1 MTNYGFLID
10 QSKCIG
16 CHACSTA
23 CKSENQVPLGV
34 YRTWVKYV
42 ETGEYPDVR
51 RRFQVTR
58 CNHCAN
64 PPCVRICPVTAMYQR
79 DDGIVEFD
87 PSICIGCKSC
97 MQACPYDSIYLD
109 PETNTAA
116 KCHFCAHRLDV
127 GLEPACVVVCPE
139 HAILAGDLN
148 DPASEISRKLA
159 TAQVTVRKPEQ
170 GTAPKLFY
178 INGNDWSLHP
188 SAAPA
193 HDSYMWADKVTE
205 QNTSLYELPV
215 LPPTQENVGYA
226 GDGMRNRRSLAT
238 ARATSASGGSGGRVG
253 GDVSIQPSSYSTS
266 AAVSRP
272 QSKSGAPIRTPREQG
287 HPLNGPIQIGGRIA
301 EHMVQT
307 AYNAQHRINWHWELP
322 AYLVTKNIAGGLF
335 MLLSLGAM
343 FNIFTFDSGA
353 FLAAGFTAMVFMLI
367 TTILLIK
374 DLSQPKRFLTILL
387 RPQWKSWVA
396 RGAFILVGFTA
407 VAGLWWLLEGAAQVR
422 ILPLET
428 VSAVRPFAAWIV
440 FPLALFTVIYTAFLL
455 GQAEGRDM
463 WQSNLLPFQ
472 LFTQSAMVA
481 SGMFI
486 VLNLFVPYPE
496 SLSGLLF
503 RLFPASI
510 ALNLLM
516 TFAGRFN
523 SFASEVA
530 LLGYREMTSG
540 RFRAHYWWGGIALGH
555 LLPLALI
562 FLLPTSMALAAVCAA
577 IGLFFYGYAFVM
589 APQYIPNS

>member
-1 MTNYGFLID
+1 MTQNYGFLID

-34 YRTWVKYV
+34 NRTWVKYV
-42 ETGEYPDVR
+42 ETGAYPDVR

-148 DPASEISRKLA
+148 DPASEISRRLS
-159 TAQVTVRKPEQ
+159 TAQATVRKPEQ

-188 SAAPA
+188 SAAQT
-193 HDSYMWADKVTE
+193 HNSFMWADKVTE
-205 QNTSLYELPV
+205 QNVSAFALPV
-215 LPPTQENVGYA
+215 LQPSSSSSSALENADYA
-226 GDGMRNRRSLAT
+226 GGGRKRRSL
-238 ARATSASGGSGGRVG
+238 TSHSG
-253 GDVSIQPSSYSTS
+253 T
-266 AAVSRP
+266 
-272 QSKSGAPIRTPREQG
+272 PIRTPQPQG
-287 HPLNGPIQIGGRIA
+287 QPLNGPIQIGGRVA

-307 AYNAQHRINWHWELP
+307 AYNAQHKIQWHWELP

-343 FNIFTFDSGA
+343 LNLFRFDSA
-353 FLAAGFTAMVFMLI
+353 TFLAAGFTAMLFMFI
-367 TTILLIK
+367 TVILLIK
-374 DLSQPKRFLTILL
+374 DLSQPKRFLNILL

-407 VAGLWWLLEGAAQVR
+407 IGGLWWLIEGAASMNWISKDLVFA
-422 ILPLET
+422 L
-428 VSAVRPFAAWIV
+428 RPVAAWITL
-440 FPLALFTVIYTAFLL
+440 PLALFSVIYTAFLL
-455 GQAEGRDM
+455 GQAEGRDI
-463 WQSNLLPFQ
+463 WQNNLLPFQ
-472 LFTQSAMVA
+472 LFSQSMMTA
-481 SGMFI
+481 SGVFLA
-486 VLNLFVPYPE
+486 LNLFVNFPAD
-496 SLSGLLF
+496 LTALLTV
-503 RLFPASI
+503 LFPISI
-510 ALNLLM
+510 AINLLL
-516 TFAGRFN
+516 TFAGKLN
-523 SFASEVA
+523 SFPTDTAMLAS
-530 LLGYREMTSG
+530 REMTHG
-540 RFRAHYWWGGIALGH
+540 KFRNHYWWGGIALGH
-555 LLPLALI
+555 VMPLVLMIFFASALPVAV
-562 FLLPTSMALAAVCAA
+562 LAAL
-577 IGLFFYGYAFVM
+577 IGLFFYEYAFVM

>member
-23 CKSENQVPLGV
+23 CKSENQVPVGV
-34 YRTWVKYV
+34 NRTWVKYV
-42 ETGEYPDVR
+42 ETGAYPDVR

-79 DDGIVEFD
+79 EDGIVEFD

-116 KCHFCAHRLDV
+116 KCTFCAHRIDV

-148 DPASEISRKLA
+148 NPASEISRKLS
-159 TAQVTVRKPEQ
+159 TAQATVRKPEQ
-170 GTAPKLFY
+170 GTGPKLFY

-188 SAAPA
+188 TAAGA
-193 HDSYMWADKVTE
+193 NESYMWADKITE
-205 QNTSLYELPV
+205 QNTSTYELPV
-215 LPPTQENVGYA
+215 F
-226 GDGMRNRRSLAT
+226 
-238 ARATSASGGSGGRVG
+238 
-253 GDVSIQPSSYSTS
+253 STS
-266 AAVSRP
+266 TKI
-272 QSKSGAPIRTPREQG
+272 SKSGTLLRNPQEQG
-287 HPLNGPIQIGGRIA
+287 RPMNGPIQIGGRVA

-307 AYNAQHRINWHWELP
+307 AYNAQHKIQWHWELP
-322 AYLVTKNIAGGLF
+322 SYIVTKNIAGGLF
-335 MLLSLGAM
+335 MLLSLGSM
-343 FNIFTFDSGA
+343 FNIFNFDSA
-353 FLAAGFTAMVFMLI
+353 TFLATGFTAMIFMLI

-374 DLSQPKRFLTILL
+374 DLSQPKRFLNILL

-396 RGAFILVGFTA
+396 RGAYIMVTFTA
-407 VAGLWWLLEGAAQVR
+407 VAGLWWLLEGAAYLGW
-422 ILPLET
+422 LPVEFI
-428 VSAVRPFAAWIV
+428 AGIRPIVAWIV
-440 FPLALFTVIYTAFLL
+440 FPFALGVVVYTAFLL

-463 WQSNLLPFQ
+463 WQNSLLPFQ
-472 LFTQSAMVA
+472 LIAQSMMVA
-481 SGMFI
+481 SGMFLI
-486 VLNLFVPYPE
+486 LNLFVSFPAD
-496 SLSGLLF
+496 LHTLLET
-503 RLFPASI
+503 LFPASI
-510 ALNLLM
+510 VINLLL
-516 TFAGRFN
+516 TLAGKFN

-530 LLGYREMTSG
+530 LLAHREMTHG
-540 RFRAHYWWGGIALGH
+540 RFRNHYWWGGITVGH
-555 LLPLALI
+555 LIPLTLVLTFAPAFPI
-562 FLLPTSMALAAVCAA
+562 AVLFTVV
-577 IGLFFYGYAFVM
+577 GLFFYEYAFVM

>member
-34 YRTWVKYV
+34 NRTWVKYV
-42 ETGEYPDVR
+42 ETGAYPDVR

-116 KCHFCAHRLDV
+116 KCTFCAHRLDV

-148 DPASEISRKLA
+148 DSASEISRKLS
-159 TAQVTVRKPEQ
+159 TAQATVRKPEQ
-170 GTAPKLFY
+170 GTGPKLFY

-188 SAAPA
+188 SASPA
-193 HDSYMWADKVTE
+193 GETYVWADKITE
-205 QNTSLYELPV
+205 QNTSPYELPV
-215 LPPTQENVGYA
+215 FPA
-226 GDGMRNRRSLAT
+226 
-238 ARATSASGGSGGRVG
+238 GRVAEG
-253 GDVSIQPSSYSTS
+253 
-266 AAVSRP
+266 VSRP
-272 QSKSGAPIRTPREQG
+272 NQRASKSGAPLRTPQEQG
-287 HPLNGPIQIGGRIA
+287 RPLNGPIQIGGRVA
-301 EHMVQT
+301 EQMVQT
-307 AYNAQHRINWHWELP
+307 AYNAQHKIQWHWELP
-322 AYLVTKNIAGGLF
+322 SYLVTKNIAGGLF
-335 MLLSLGAM
+335 MLMSLGVM
-343 FNIFTFDSGA
+343 FNFFTFDTPA
-353 FLAAGFTAMVFMLI
+353 FLAAGFTALVFMLL
-367 TTILLIK
+367 TVILLIK
-374 DLSQPKRFLTILL
+374 DLSQPKRFLNILL

-407 VAGLWWLLEGAAQVR
+407 VAGLWWLIEGAAYMNWLSNDVAFT
-422 ILPLET
+422 L
-428 VSAVRPFAAWIV
+428 RPIAAWLI
-440 FPLALFTVIYTAFLL
+440 FPLALLAVIYTAFLL

-472 LFTQSAMVA
+472 LFAQSMMVA
-481 SGMFI
+481 SGVLLI
-486 VLNLFVPYPE
+486 VNLFVSFPADLH
-496 SLSGLLF
+496 SLLMAF
-503 RLFPASI
+503 FPASI
-510 ALNLLM
+510 ALNLLF
-516 TFAGRFN
+516 TLAGKFN

-530 LLGYREMTSG
+530 MLGYREMTLG
-540 RFRAHYWWGGIALGH
+540 KFRNHYWWGGITLGH
-555 LLPLALI
+555 LIPLALL
-562 FLLPTSMALAAVCAA
+562 FAFSTFALPVAVVCAVV
-577 IGLFFYGYAFVM
+577 GLFFYEYAFVM
-589 APQYIPNS
+589 APQHIPNS

>member
-1 MTNYGFLID
+1 MTDYGFLID

-34 YRTWVKYV
+34 NRTWVKYV
-42 ETGEYPDVR
+42 ETGAYPDVR

-116 KCHFCAHRLDV
+116 KCTFCAHRLDV

-139 HAILAGDLN
+139 HAILAGDLS
-148 DPASEISRKLA
+148 DPASEISRKLS
-159 TAQVTVRKPEQ
+159 TAQATVRKPEQ
-170 GTAPKLFY
+170 GTGPKLFY

-188 SAAPA
+188 SAAPVS
-193 HDSYMWADKVTE
+193 DSYVWADKITE
-205 QNTSLYELPV
+205 QNVSAYQLPV
-215 LPPTQENVGYA
+215 I
-226 GDGMRNRRSLAT
+226 
-238 ARATSASGGSGGRVG
+238 SGGSLDGRVG
-253 GDVSIQPSSYSTS
+253 LSEAKS
-266 AAVSRP
+266 VSRP
-272 QSKSGAPIRTPREQG
+272 QSKSGTPIRTPQEQG
-287 HPLNGPIQIGGRIA
+287 HPLNGPIQIGGRVA

-307 AYNAQHRINWHWELP
+307 AYNAQHKIQWHWELP
-322 AYLVTKNIAGGLF
+322 SYLVTKNIAGGLF
-335 MLLSLGAM
+335 MLMSLGAGLGM
-343 FNIFTFDSGA
+343 FTFDSPT
-353 FLAAGFTAMVFMLI
+353 FLAAGFTAMVFMLL
-367 TTILLIK
+367 TVILLIK
-374 DLSQPKRFLTILL
+374 DLSQPKRFLNILL

-407 VAGLWWLLEGAAQVR
+407 VAGLWWLIEGAAYMNWLSSN
-422 ILPLET
+422 IASTL
-428 VSAVRPFAAWIV
+428 RPIVAWLTL
-440 FPLALFTVIYTAFLL
+440 PLALFAVIYTAFLL

-463 WQSNLLPFQ
+463 WQSPLLPFQ
-472 LFTQSAMVA
+472 LFAQSMMVA
-481 SGMFI
+481 SGMFLVVNVFI
-486 VLNLFVPYPE
+486 SFPADLH
-496 SLSGLLF
+496 SLLAT
-503 RLFPASI
+503 LFPASI
-510 ALNLLM
+510 AINLLL
-516 TFAGRFN
+516 TLAGKFN

-530 LLGYREMTSG
+530 LLGYREMTRG
-540 RFRAHYWWGGIALGH
+540 RFRNHYWWGGITLGH
-555 LLPLALI
+555 LIPLMLFFAFSTFALPV
-562 FLLPTSMALAAVCAA
+562 AVACSVV
-577 IGLFFYGYAFVM
+577 GLFFYEYAFVM

>member
-23 CKSENQVPLGV
+23 CKSENQVPIGV
-34 YRTWVKYV
+34 NRTWVKYV
-42 ETGEYPDVR
+42 ETGAYPDVR

-116 KCHFCAHRLDV
+116 KCTFCAHRLDV

-148 DPASEISRKLA
+148 DHASEISRKLS
-159 TAQVTVRKPEQ
+159 TAQATVRKPEQ
-170 GTAPKLFY
+170 GTGPKLFY

-193 HDSYMWADKVTE
+193 GESYVWADKITE
-205 QNTSLYELPV
+205 QNTSPYELPV
-215 LPPTQENVGYA
+215 F
-226 GDGMRNRRSLAT
+226 
-238 ARATSASGGSGGRVG
+238 
-253 GDVSIQPSSYSTS
+253 PSST
-266 AAVSRP
+266 RT
-272 QSKSGAPIRTPREQG
+272 SKSGTPLRTPQEQG
-287 HPLNGPIQIGGRIA
+287 RPLNGPIQIGGRVA
-301 EHMVQT
+301 EQMVQT
-307 AYNAQHRINWHWELP
+307 AYNAQHKIQWHWELP
-322 AYLVTKNIAGGLF
+322 SYLVTKSIAGGMF
-335 MLLSLGAM
+335 MLLSLGAGLGM
-343 FNIFTFDSGA
+343 FAFDLFT

-374 DLSQPKRFLTILL
+374 DLSQPKRFLNILL

-396 RGAFILVGFTA
+396 RGAYIMVTFTA
-407 VAGLWWLLEGAAQVR
+407 VAGLWWLLEGAAQVG

-428 VSAVRPFAAWIV
+428 VATVRPFAAWIV
-440 FPLALFTVIYTAFLL
+440 FPFALGVVIYTAFLL

-463 WQSNLLPFQ
+463 WQNNLLPFQ
-472 LFTQSAMVA
+472 LLAQSMMVA
-481 SGMFI
+481 SGMFLI
-486 VLNLFVPYPE
+486 VNVFISFPTDLH
-496 SLSGLLF
+496 SLLVS
-503 RLFPASI
+503 LFPASI
-510 ALNLLM
+510 AINLLL
-516 TFAGRFN
+516 TLAGKFN
-523 SFASEVA
+523 SFASDVA
-530 LLGYREMTSG
+530 MLGYREMTHG
-540 RFRAHYWWGGIALGH
+540 KFRNHYWWGGIALGH
-555 LLPLALI
+555 VVPLA
-562 FLLPTSMALAAVCAA
+562 FLLVFTAFTPVAVACSVV
-577 IGLFFYGYAFVM
+577 GLFFYEYAFVM

>member
-23 CKSENQVPLGV
+23 CKSENQVPVGV
-34 YRTWVKYV
+34 NRTWVKYV
-42 ETGEYPDVR
+42 ETGAYPDVR

-116 KCHFCAHRLDV
+116 KCTFCAHRIDV

-148 DPASEISRKLA
+148 DPGSEISRKLS

-170 GTAPKLFY
+170 GTGPKLFY

-188 SAAPA
+188 SAAQA
-193 HDSYMWADKVTE
+193 HDSFMWADRITE
-205 QNTSLYELPV
+205 QNTSPYELPV
-215 LPPTQENVGYA
+215 FPTF
-226 GDGMRNRRSLAT
+226 T
-238 ARATSASGGSGGRVG
+238 KT
-253 GDVSIQPSSYSTS
+253 
-266 AAVSRP
+266 
-272 QSKSGAPIRTPREQG
+272 SKSGTPLRSPQEQG
-287 HPLNGPIQIGGRIA
+287 RPMNGPIQIGGRVA

-307 AYNAQHRINWHWELP
+307 AYNAQHKIQWHWELP
-322 AYLVTKNIAGGLF
+322 TYLVTKNIAGGLF
-335 MLLSLGAM
+335 MLLSLTAL
-343 FNIFTFDSGA
+343 FDKFVEA
-353 FLAAGFTAMVFMLI
+353 TFLAAGFLAMVFMLI
-367 TTILLIK
+367 TVILLIK
-374 DLSQPKRFLTILL
+374 DLSQPKRFLNILL

-396 RGAFILVGFTA
+396 RGAFILIGFTA
-407 VAGLWWLLEGAAQVR
+407 VAGLWWLVEGAAYMGWLSNDIAR
-422 ILPLET
+422 
-428 VSAVRPFAAWIV
+428 AVRPVASLLT
-440 FPLALFTVIYTAFLL
+440 FPFALFAVIYSAFLL

-463 WQSNLLPFQ
+463 WQSPLLPFQ
-472 LFTQSAMVA
+472 LLAQSVMVA
-481 SGMFI
+481 SGVFL
-486 VLNLFVPYPE
+486 VLGAVLPYPGFAFFIFPV
-496 SLSGLLF
+496 SIVVNLLF
-503 RLFPASI
+503 SL
-510 ALNLLM
+510 
-516 TFAGRFN
+516 AGKFN

-530 LLGYREMTSG
+530 LLASREMTHG
-540 RFRAHYWWGGIALGH
+540 RFRNHFWWGGIVLGH
-555 LLPLALI
+555 IVPLVLFLIFSVIASPLAVLCVI
-562 FLLPTSMALAAVCAA
+562 G
-577 IGLFFYGYAFVM
+577 GLFFYEYAFVM